1 MTIIPIFCGKVEQGA
16 LTLDRPDKFK
26 QYLLTLNKKAVH
38 IVVRKIQKP
47 RSKKENRYYWG
58 VVIKLLCETTG
69 YNDDEMH
76 DALRMLFLRD
86 IDKKIPTLRST
97 TSLTTVDFEEY
108 LTKIREWAI
117 QTLHCYIPEPN
128 EVDIE

>member
-1 MTIIPIFCGKVEQGA
+1 MTIIPIFCGKIEQGN
-16 LTLDRPDKFK
+16 LKLDCPDKFK
-26 QYLLTLNKKAVH
+26 TYLLTLDKKAVH

-58 VVIKLLCETTG
+58 VCIKLLCETTG

-76 DALRMLFLRD
+76 DALRMLFLKD
-86 IDKKIPTLRST
+86 VNKKIPTLRST
-97 TSLTTVDFEEY
+97 TSLTTIDFEEY

-117 QTLHCYIPEPN
+117 QTLNCYIPLPN
-128 EVDIE
+128 EVEY